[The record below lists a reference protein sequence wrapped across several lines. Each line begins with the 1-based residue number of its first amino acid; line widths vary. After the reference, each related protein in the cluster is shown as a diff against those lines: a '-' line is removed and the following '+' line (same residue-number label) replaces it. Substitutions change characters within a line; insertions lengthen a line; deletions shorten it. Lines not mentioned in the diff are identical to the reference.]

1 MKKVILSIAFMFCAL
16 SIFAQSEEK
25 RTFSELKKLKI
36 KGNFD
41 IVLEASEQNFV
52 HFKSETEITSDKI
65 LTTVKSDELT
75 VAVNEKVKPNKL
87 GKVVLTIGY
96 KKLKALEIED
106 FASLTVK
113 DKVDLDELEL
123 TFGGQTQSI
132 LEGKIGTLK
141 VKIKD
146 KASLKIS
153 GECKNFE
160 IEGKEDAF
168 LTATEFVCDEIK
180 ISVKGKGS
188 YLINAVKELNASM
201 NGEGEIVYKGQP
213 KKMKIDT
220 KGGGVIKPLQ

>member
-1 MKKVILSIAFMFCAL
+1 MKKSFLYLVCVFFTFS
-16 SIFAQSEEK
+16 SFAQTEEK
-25 RTFSELKKLKI
+25 RTFAELKKLVI

-41 IVLEASEQNFV
+41 VILEASDVNFV
-52 HFKSETEITSDKI
+52 QFKSETNITSDKI
-65 LTTVKSDELT
+65 LTSVKNDELS
-75 VAVNEKVKPNKL
+75 VSINDKVKPNKL
-87 GKVVLTIGY
+87 GKVVLIVGY

-113 DKVDLDELEL
+113 DKLDLDELDL
-123 TFGGQTQSI
+123 AFGGNTQSV
-132 LEGKIGTLK
+132 LDGKIKNLK

-168 LTATEFVCDEIK
+168 LTATEFVCEAVK

-188 YLINAVKELNASM
+188 YLINAVKDLNASM